1 MLQARH
7 HDRIG
12 DVLNRPT
19 VACAIVTM
27 AIAIVMSSCG
37 GGGSEDGT
45 FDQAAK
51 DSREEDQTRAEGIV
65 LVLADFPTGWRAVQ
79 GDDEAEPPKCFGFDL
94 FDLTMTGRAES
105 SKFAQGEVTAATSGA
120 AIFASER
127 DAVAA
132 FERLANQDLADCY
145 ASWLRERSDDDVRV
159 DVSASELSFPTFG
172 DRSAA
177 YQVTAE
183 LQANALPPSVLIDLV
198 FIQEERALAI
208 LIFLDVFSA
217 FSSSEM
223 EDLAGL
229 IAGRM
234 GPP

>member
-1 MLQARH
+1 M
-7 HDRIG
+7 
-12 DVLNRPT
+12 NRRT
-19 VACAIVTM
+19 VAFAVVAMAVVIV
-27 AIAIVMSSCG
+27 ISSCG
-37 GGGSEDGT
+37 GGGSEDGI
-45 FDQAAK
+45 FDQAVQ
-51 DSREEDQTRAEGIV
+51 DIREEDQARAEGIV

-79 GDDEAEPPKCFGFDL
+79 GDDEAEPPKCFDFDL
-94 FDLTMTGRAES
+94 FDPTMTGRAES
-105 SKFAQGEVTAATSGA
+105 SNFAQGEVTTATSGA
-120 AIFASER
+120 AIFDSER

-132 FERLANQDLADCY
+132 FERLANQDLVDCY

-159 DVSASELSFPTFG
+159 DVSAGKLSFPTFG

-177 YQVTAE
+177 YIIAAE
-183 LQANALPPSVLIDLV
+183 LEASGFSPSVFVHLV

-208 LIFLDVFSA
+208 LIFLDVSSA